1 MNITGDRMK
10 FLRLLSEKYPTRQQ
24 VCTEIINLQAILNLP
39 KGTEH
44 FMSDLHGEY
53 EAFFHILNNSAGV
66 IREKVDM
73 AFEEVLTA
81 RERSSLCT
89 LIYYPQEKLRRI
101 REEGRNTEEWY
112 RFVLQK
118 LIDLAK
124 LLSSKYT
131 RSKVRKAMP
140 SEYSYILDELLHAQP
155 DEDNNQLVY
164 HSKIIDTLLRLEE
177 GDDFIIALSS
187 LIKRLAVDHLHIVG
201 DIFDRGERPD
211 AILNMLMDHHS
222 LDIEWGNHDILW
234 MGAACGSQACIAAV
248 VRNCLSYNNISV
260 LEQGYGIS
268 LRPLVLFAEKMYD
281 EEDPNKAAKKAISI
295 ILFKLE
301 GQIIRRN
308 PEYQMEDR
316 LLLDKVDYENACIE
330 LDGKSYPLKEKRF
343 PTVDRDDPYKLSQA
357 EREIMDELEKL
368 FLESEQLQRHV
379 EFLYSHGSMYQVFNG
394 NLLFH
399 GCVPL
404 DEDGALKA
412 IHLEGRIYQGRSYMD
427 YADMAARRAFF
438 NEDPPQRYLD
448 FMWYLWCGSN
458 SPLSGRVVKTF
469 ERTFIEDKS
478 TWEEPKNPY
487 YEYQSSEPV
496 CRMLLREFGLYSENS
511 HIINGHTPVHVN
523 QGENPLKAHGRLIVI
538 DGGFCK
544 AYQKT
549 TGIAGYTLIFNS
561 HGMRL
566 KSHQP
571 FSGMEAA
578 LEENMDIDS
587 ESQQVVTFPK
597 RVMVADTDTGERL
610 KEQIADLEDLLT
622 AYRVV
627 WFAANAELYAYFKI
641 TKEAPKPFVRFRLL
655 FVFINGRKNPR
666 IQIV

>member
-73 AFEEVLTA
+73 AFEEVLNA

-622 AYRVV
+622 AYREG
-627 WFAANAELYAYFKI
+627 WIAAKAE
-641 TKEAPKPFVRFRLL
+641 R
-655 FVFINGRKNPR
+655 
-666 IQIV
+666 

>member
-1 MNITGDRMK
+1 MNITDDRIK
-10 FLRLLSEKYPTRQQ
+10 FLRLLSEKYRSRQQ

-53 EAFFHILNNSAGV
+53 EAFSHILNNSAGV

-73 AFEEVLTA
+73 LFEGTLTP

-89 LIYYPQEKLRRI
+89 LIYYPEEKLEKI
-101 REEGRNTEEWY
+101 NEEGRNTEEWY
-112 RFVLQK
+112 RFVLQN

-124 LLSSKYT
+124 MLSSKYT

-140 SEYSYILDELLHAQP
+140 SEYSYILDELLHAQA
-155 DEDNNQLVY
+155 DEDNNQFVY
-164 HSKIIDTLLRLEE
+164 HQKIIDTLLKLGE

-211 AILNMLMDHHS
+211 AILNMLMQHHS

-281 EEDPNKAAKKAISI
+281 ETDPNKAAKKAISI

-308 PEYQMEDR
+308 PDYGMQER
-316 LLLDKVDYENACIE
+316 LLLDKVNFDDATIE
-330 LDGKSYPLKEKRF
+330 IDGVVHELKEKRF
-343 PTVDRDDPYKLSQA
+343 PTINRMDPYALDPA

-368 FLESEQLQRHV
+368 FRESEQLQRHV
-379 EFLYSHGSMYQVFNG
+379 TFLYNHGSMYRKFNG

-404 DEDGALKA
+404 DEDGNLKA
-412 IHLEGRIYQGRSYMD
+412 LHFGGRIYQGKSYMD
-427 YADMAARRAFF
+427 YADSIARRAYFSDDRTQK
-438 NEDPPQRYLD
+438 ELD

-469 ERTFIEDKS
+469 ERTFLSDES
-478 TWEEPKNPY
+478 TWKEPKNPY
-487 YEYQSSEPV
+487 YRYQDSEPV

-511 HIINGHTPVHVN
+511 HIINGHTPIHVIE
-523 QGENPLKAHGRLIVI
+523 GENPLKANGRLIVI

-578 LEENMDIDS
+578 LSENLDIDS
-587 ESQQVVTFPK
+587 QSQQVATLDK
-597 RVMVADTDTGERL
+597 RLMVADTDTGEML

-622 AYRVV
+622 AYREGLI
-627 WFAANAELYAYFKI
+627 AAKA
-641 TKEAPKPFVRFRLL
+641 
-655 FVFINGRKNPR
+655 
-666 IQIV
+666 

>member
-66 IREKVDM
+66 IRGKVDM

-101 REEGRNTEEWY
+101 HEEGRNTEEWY

-155 DEDNNQLVY
+155 DEDNNQMVY

-187 LIKRLAVDHLHIVG
+187 LIERLAVDHLHIVG

-330 LDGKSYPLKEKRF
+330 LDDKSYPLKEKRF

-438 NEDPPQRYLD
+438 SEDPPQRYLD

-622 AYRVV
+622 AYREG
-627 WFAANAELYAYFKI
+627 WIAAKAE
-641 TKEAPKPFVRFRLL
+641 R
-655 FVFINGRKNPR
+655 
-666 IQIV
+666 

>member
-330 LDGKSYPLKEKRF
+330 LDGKSYPLKEKHF

-622 AYRVV
+622 AYREG
-627 WFAANAELYAYFKI
+627 WIAAKAER
-641 TKEAPKPFVRFRLL
+641 KEEPKPYVRFRLL
-655 FVFINGRKNPR
+655 FVFIDGRKNPR
-666 IQIV
+666 I

>member
-1 MNITGDRMK
+1 MK
-10 FLRLLSEKYPTRQQ
+10 DEKYLELLAEKYPTEQA
-24 VCTEIINLQAILNLP
+24 VCREIINLKAILGLP

-53 EAFFHILNNSAGV
+53 EAFSHILNNSAGV

-73 AFEEVLTA
+73 LFEETLTP

-89 LIYYPQEKLRRI
+89 LIYYPEEKLEKI
-101 REEGRNTEEWY
+101 NEEGRNTEEWY
-112 RFVLQK
+112 RFVLQN

-124 LLSSKYT
+124 MLSSKYT

-140 SEYSYILDELLHAQP
+140 SEYSYILDELLHAQA
-155 DEDNNQLVY
+155 DEDNNQFVY
-164 HSKIIDTLLRLEE
+164 HQKIIDTLLKLGE

-211 AILNMLMDHHS
+211 AILNMLMQHHS

-281 EEDPNKAAKKAISI
+281 ETDPNKAAKKAISI

-308 PEYQMEDR
+308 PDYGMQER
-316 LLLDKVDYENACIE
+316 LLLDKVNFDDATIE
-330 LDGKSYPLKEKRF
+330 IDGVVHELKEKRF
-343 PTVDRDDPYKLSQA
+343 PTINRMDPYALDPA

-368 FLESEQLQRHV
+368 FRESEQLQRHV
-379 EFLYSHGSMYQVFNG
+379 TFLYNHGSMYRKFNG

-404 DEDGALKA
+404 DEDGNLKA
-412 IHLEGRIYQGRSYMD
+412 LHFGGRIYQGKSYMD
-427 YADMAARRAFF
+427 YADSIARRAYFSDDRTQK
-438 NEDPPQRYLD
+438 ELD

-469 ERTFIEDKS
+469 ERTFLSDES
-478 TWEEPKNPY
+478 TWKEPKNPY
-487 YEYQSSEPV
+487 YRYQDSEPV

-511 HIINGHTPVHVN
+511 HIINGHTPIHVME
-523 QGENPLKAHGRLIVI
+523 GENPLKANGRLIVI

-578 LEENMDIDS
+578 LSENLDIDS
-587 ESQQVVTFPK
+587 QSQQVATLDK
-597 RVMVADTDTGERL
+597 RLMVADTDTGEML

-622 AYRVV
+622 AYREGLI
-627 WFAANAELYAYFKI
+627 AAKA
-641 TKEAPKPFVRFRLL
+641 
-655 FVFINGRKNPR
+655 
-666 IQIV
+666 

>member
-155 DEDNNQLVY
+155 DEDNNQMVY

-622 AYRVV
+622 AYREG
-627 WFAANAELYAYFKI
+627 WIAAKAE
-641 TKEAPKPFVRFRLL
+641 R
-655 FVFINGRKNPR
+655 
-666 IQIV
+666 